1 MIPRYTGAQAQKMT
15 STAALPAGGYV
26 AQIQSAKVEQYSWGN
41 ILAIAYDVTEGEHA
55 NHFRKQFEENTDPN
69 RKWKGIFRLTI
80 PNEKSKY
87 FSSEKR
93 TFNNF
98 IYVLEQSNP
107 GFHFDW
113 EEQHLKGKYFGAL
126 VRNKEFLS
134 DKGEK
139 ISTTECGGCIDVKS
153 IRDGSF
159 TPLKDKRLK
168 DDVISGINTQASG
181 SGDIFD
187 DDDDLPFN

>member
-1 MIPRYTGAQAQKMT
+1 MIPRYNGAQAQRMT
-15 STAALPAGGYV
+15 GGAALPAGGYV
-26 AQIQSAKVEQYSWGN
+26 AQIQNARVENYSWGN
-41 ILAIAYDVTEGEHA
+41 MLVVAYDVYEGEYKD
-55 NHFRKQFEENTDPN
+55 HFRKQFDENTDPN
-69 RKWKGIFRLTI
+69 RKWKGTFRLTI
-80 PNEKSKY
+80 PNENSKY

-98 IYVLEQSNP
+98 IFALEESNS
-107 GFHFDW
+107 GYHFDW
-113 EEQHLKGKYFGAL
+113 DEKHLKGKFFGAL

-139 ISTTECGGCIDVKS
+139 ITTTECGGCTDIQS

-159 TPLKDKRLK
+159 TPLKDKLLK
-168 DDVISGINTQASG
+168 EDTVPAQAASTL
-181 SGDIFD
+181 DNFI

>member
-1 MIPRYTGAQAQKMT
+1 MIPRYNGAQAQKMT
-15 STAALPAGGYV
+15 SGAALPAGGYV
-26 AQIQSAKVEQYSWGN
+26 AQIQGARVENYSWGDM
-41 ILAIAYDVTEGEHA
+41 LVIAYDVTEGKHA
-55 NHFRKQFEENTDPN
+55 NHFRKQFDENTDPN
-69 RKWKGIFRLTI
+69 RKWKGTFRLTI

-98 IYVLEQSNP
+98 IFVLEQSNP

-113 EEQHLKGKYFGAL
+113 EESHLKGKFFGAL
-126 VRNKEFLS
+126 VRNKEFLN
-134 DKGEK
+134 DKSEK
-139 ISTTECGGCIDVKS
+139 ISTTECGGCTDIQS

-159 TPLKDKRLK
+159 TPLKDKLLK
-168 DDVISGINTQASG
+168 EDTTSANAQTTGAA
-181 SGDIFD
+181 DIFD

>member
-1 MIPRYTGAQAQKMT
+1 MIPRYNGAQAQRMT
-15 STAALPAGGYV
+15 GGAALPAGGYV
-26 AQIQSAKVEQYSWGN
+26 AQIQSARVENYSWGN
-41 ILAIAYDVTEGEHA
+41 MLVVAYDVYEGEYKD
-55 NHFRKQFEENTDPN
+55 HFRKQFDENTDPN
-69 RKWKGIFRLTI
+69 RKWKGTFRITI
-80 PNEKSKY
+80 PNENSKY

-98 IYVLEQSNP
+98 IFALEESNS
-107 GFHFDW
+107 GYHFDW
-113 EEQHLKGKYFGAL
+113 EEKHLKGKFFGAL

-139 ISTTECGGCIDVKS
+139 ITTTECGGCTDIQS

-159 TPLKDKRLK
+159 TPLKDKLLK
-168 DDVISGINTQASG
+168 EDTVPDQAASAL
-181 SGDIFD
+181 DNFI

>member
-1 MIPRYTGAQAQKMT
+1 MIPRYNGAQAQRMT
-15 STAALPAGGYV
+15 GGAALPAGGYV
-26 AQIQSAKVEQYSWGN
+26 AKIQSARVENYTWGN
-41 ILAIAYDVTEGEHA
+41 MLVVAYDVVEGEHKD
-55 NHFRKQFEENTDPN
+55 HFRKQFDENTDPN
-69 RKWKGIFRLTI
+69 RKWKGTFRLTI
-80 PNEKSKY
+80 PNENSKY

-98 IYVLEQSNP
+98 IFALEESNS
-107 GFHFDW
+107 GYHFDW
-113 EEQHLKGKYFGAL
+113 DEKHLKGKLFGAL

-139 ISTTECGGCIDVKS
+139 ITTTECGGCTDIQS

-159 TPLKDKRLK
+159 TPLKDKLLK
-168 DDVISGINTQASG
+168 EDTAPAQAASAL
-181 SGDIFD
+181 DNFI

>member
-1 MIPRYTGAQAQKMT
+1 MIPRYNGAQAQRMT
-15 STAALPAGGYV
+15 SGAALPAGGYV
-26 AQIQSAKVEQYSWGN
+26 AQIQSAHVENYTWGN
-41 ILAIAYDVTEGEHA
+41 MLVIAYDVAEGEHKG
-55 NHFRKQFEENTDPN
+55 HFRKQFDENTDPN
-69 RKWKGIFRLTI
+69 RKWKGTFRLTI
-80 PNEKSKY
+80 PNENSKY

-98 IYVLEQSNP
+98 IFALEQSNP

-113 EEQHLKGKYFGAL
+113 EEQHLKGKFFGAL

-139 ISTTECGGCIDVKS
+139 ISTTECGGCTDIQS

-159 TPLKDKRLK
+159 TPLKDKLLK
-168 DDVISGINTQASG
+168 EDALLAQTASAIDDVI
-181 SGDIFD
+181 